1 VFSNY
6 RKHLRVRGLCLIG
19 CHTIDSTRTRKF
31 DPPRITAA
39 YIICPDEL
47 EDNKPEVITLGSLKC
62 FGVKGYPPNQLGAPS
77 TCIFSL
83 EKIEVACLQR
93 AAISIY
99 MCIYIYIVL
108 FSE

>member
-1 VFSNY
+1 MPQSIPQELEN
-6 RKHLRVRGLCLIG
+6 LTL
-19 CHTIDSTRTRKF
+19 
-31 DPPRITAA
+31 PRITAA

-47 EDNKPEVITLGSLKC
+47 EDNKPEGITLGSLKC

-93 AAISIY
+93 AAILIY
-99 MCIYIYIVL
+99 MCIYIYIYIVL